1 MEQLCLRFTATAGQY
16 RVMADD
22 SSTSLTRAIAILT
35 VLGSPESTSGDG
47 FGVVQIARL
56 VGREKTQVSRTLK
69 TLAQAGLVARDPD
82 TLRYRLGWRI
92 FSLAATAA
100 SQQLLVR
107 TPHVLRLLVTR
118 VRECA
123 HLSVL
128 DGCGLIT
135 LMSESPPWSIQAI
148 PWLGRIA
155 PLHCTSAGR
164 ALLFDHTDAEVAALL
179 DGADLDA
186 GGPNAPRSLDE
197 VLARLHQARR
207 RGYVVVNEE
216 FEAGHVAVAAPVR
229 DFAGRVTAALNIS
242 GPKFRLGRSLPAA
255 AREVKAAAEQL
266 TRALV
271 ASPGS
276 SPGTAALAGPG
287 KDRGA

>member
-1 MEQLCLRFTATAGQY
+1 MEQLRLRFQPTAGQY

-47 FGVVQIARL
+47 LGVVQIARL

-69 TLAQAGLVARDPD
+69 TLAEAGLVSRDPD

-107 TPHVLRLLVTR
+107 TPHVLRQLVAR

-128 DGCGLIT
+128 EGSGLVT

-148 PWLGRIA
+148 PWVGRIA

-164 ALLFDHTDAEVAALL
+164 ALLFDHTDAEVVALL
-179 DGADLDA
+179 DGADLTG
-186 GGPNAPRSLDE
+186 GGPNAPHSVEE
-197 VLARLHQARR
+197 VLARLHLARR
-207 RGYVVVNEE
+207 RGYVIVNEE

-242 GPKFRLGRSLPAA
+242 APKFRLGRSLPAA
-255 AREVKAAAEQL
+255 AREIKAAADHL
-266 TRALV
+266 SHALV
-271 ASPGS
+271 ADENAATPGWA
-276 SPGTAALAGPG
+276 GAGPDG
-287 KDRGA
+287 RTW